1 MNQTRKEKARLRS
14 AKHRAWRKTEVEE
27 LKREGEK
34 LKNVL
39 EYLRAN
45 APDHWL
51 AVQPILH
58 RETTKEPINDPERS
72 LSGTPTHFSTFH
84 LPSSTLRPQ
93 SFFRLGV
100 LPSVTLPSLSVSG
113 SWLYTL
119 NVLIGPRV
127 LYILAILG
135 DWLKEKSAA
144 SSSLRALLQ
153 HSDWSDSVRTQDLH
167 NICKSIWEPTVWVSF
182 AETGLA
188 GLNLSLHG
196 TLCPSTGLLQNLI
209 SLCGT
214 CRTQFVPPRAFYK
227 NSI

>member
-1 MNQTRKEKARLRS
+1 M
-14 AKHRAWRKTEVEE
+14 VEE

-58 RETTKEPINDPERS
+58 RETTKEPINDQERS

-84 LPSSTLRPQ
+84 LPSSILRPQ
-93 SFFRLGV
+93 FFFRLGV

-127 LYILAILG
+127 LYILATLG

-144 SSSLRALLQ
+144 SSLLRALLQ
-153 HSDWSDSVRTQDLH
+153 HCD
-167 NICKSIWEPTVWVSF
+167 
-182 AETGLA
+182 
-188 GLNLSLHG
+188 
-196 TLCPSTGLLQNLI
+196 
-209 SLCGT
+209 
-214 CRTQFVPPRAFYK
+214 
-227 NSI
+227 